1 MSKINTKAV
10 REQAV
15 NMMGDLK
22 NLVSLYMENDQE
34 VAGIEGNIIWS
45 REHKDARSRGLRN
58 DWRQVQGKN
67 LIICR
72 GILRLW

>member
-22 NLVSLYMENDQE
+22 NLVSLYMEMTK
-34 VAGIEGNIIWS
+34 
-45 REHKDARSRGLRN
+45 R
-58 DWRQVQGKN
+58 
-67 LIICR
+67 
-72 GILRLW
+72 